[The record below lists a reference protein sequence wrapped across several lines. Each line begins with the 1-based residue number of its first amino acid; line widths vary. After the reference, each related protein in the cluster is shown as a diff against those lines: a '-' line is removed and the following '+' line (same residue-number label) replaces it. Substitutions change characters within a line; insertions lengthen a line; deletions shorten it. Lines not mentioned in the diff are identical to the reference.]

1 MYKNILYQSG
11 IFVLINSDQSN
22 SRIKT
27 WINIKCLFHGILHLH
42 VSPQMCKQLC
52 LEREYRRRCRCY
64 ALFAQEHND
73 TKNDLGGVDIR
84 CSLFNTT
91 QSESIRPSVTAYQSP
106 SRGCLHIRRFC
117 GLLSVHCRITSQVF
131 VIVWIFYSHH
141 KVRTCHLYHLYEV

>member
-1 MYKNILYQSG
+1 M
-11 IFVLINSDQSN
+11 
-22 SRIKT
+22 
-27 WINIKCLFHGILHLH
+27 KCLFHGILHLH

-117 GLLSVHCRITSQVF
+117 GLLSMHCRITCLLLCGSSIAIAKYVL
-131 VIVWIFYSHH
+131 VICIICTRY
-141 KVRTCHLYHLYEV
+141 KTKMKREDVRIGFFLKR